1 MEKTGYE
8 RYGLTGNPFRDLA
21 SENLENVEIFH
32 VAQAIDSE
40 IQTMIDEVMAKENR
54 VVLVL
59 LGSLGSGKTERL
71 LMLMNQAKQENKLCI
86 IRNITP
92 ETRWVVMT
100 IAEGIAASVKLG
112 SFSRAMAA
120 PAWYKELHRVAKSA
134 GKGYDPDR
142 AGIAIANAL
151 NQNAPAFLLL
161 NDIHGLVKGEDS
173 DRFLQVLHTMF
184 DRIEKGVMVA
194 ITSSESYFDYLMTGQ
209 ESLLSRINKRLVV
222 QPLNDQEAGLMIA
235 KRLLAKR
242 VVDDMPALYPFT
254 DSAIKA
260 MNFAARGS
268 PRELLKVAD
277 KVVEEAARRKM
288 IQINDE
294 AVKMALSVS
303 EDAHEENLAA
313 SIGAVESG
321 LEASKI

>member
-1 MEKTGYE
+1 MNSKMGPIS
-8 RYGLTGNPFRDLA
+8 YGDQDEQIFLGKEIAVRRDY
-21 SENLENVEIFH
+21 SEETAREI
-32 VAQAIDSE
+32 DN
-40 IQTMIDEVMAKENR
+40 EVR
-54 VVLVL
+54 
-59 LGSLGSGKTERL
+59 T
-71 LMLMNQAKQENKLCI
+71 LMNECH
-86 IRNITP
+86 
-92 ETRWVVMT
+92 E
-100 IAEGIAASVKLG
+100 
-112 SFSRAMAA
+112 RARQLLTAHTE
-120 PAWYKELHRVAKSA
+120 ELHRVAKSA